1 MLYNK
6 KMIKVGIGYDIHRLE
21 RGRKFI
27 IGGVEIPYEK
37 GPAGHSD
44 GDPLCHAIMD
54 ALLGAMALP
63 DIGELFPDSSPEYKG
78 ARSIELLKKVAR
90 MVSERGYEVMG
101 IDSVIV
107 TQEPR
112 LSPHKEEMR
121 KELAGAIGI
130 NPDRIGIK
138 AKTNE
143 GLGEIGRGEGIS
155 CYAVAVLRR
164 KND

>member
-1 MLYNK
+1 
-6 KMIKVGIGYDIHRLE
+6 MIKVGIGYDIHRLE
-21 RGRKFI
+21 IGRKFI

-54 ALLGAMALP
+54 ALLGALSLP
-63 DIGELFPDSSPEYKG
+63 DIGELFPDSSPEYEG
-78 ARSIELLKKVAR
+78 ASSIELLKRVAR
-90 MVSERGYEVMG
+90 MVSEKGYEVIG
-101 IDSVIV
+101 IDTVIV

-112 LSPHKEEMR
+112 LSPHKEEIR
-121 KELAGAIGI
+121 KKLAEAMEIDT
-130 NPDRIGIK
+130 DRIGIK

-155 CYAVAVLRR
+155 CYAVTVLRR
-164 KND
+164 KK